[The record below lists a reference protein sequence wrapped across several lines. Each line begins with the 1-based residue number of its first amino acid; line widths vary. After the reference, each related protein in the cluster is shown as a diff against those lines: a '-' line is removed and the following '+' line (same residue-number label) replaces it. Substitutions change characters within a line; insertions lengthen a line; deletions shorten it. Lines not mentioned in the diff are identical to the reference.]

1 MLEVNKSPPGYGADG
16 GTAHQTTD
24 RALMGLL
31 TGQWQTAIDGIT
43 DHPGTTDHPW
53 RHAALP
59 ARPEYSEF
67 PENSGWS
74 CQAVVLSPACHTRR
88 RGNS

>member
-1 MLEVNKSPPGYGADG
+1 MQVEPPKPLPGYGADGGG

-24 RALMGLL
+24 RALMSLL

-43 DHPGTTDHPW
+43 DQPGTTDHPR
-53 RHAALP
+53 RHAGLLAH
-59 ARPEYSEF
+59 AEYNEF

-74 CQAVVLSPACHTRR
+74 GLVKLLSCHT
-88 RGNS
+88 